1 MQVVLY
7 LASGVQSASDYV
19 FFQII
24 YRYLTD
30 RIHDFGLDVM
40 GRTMA
45 FAGGVA
51 LVLMTIWL
59 LLQGYRI
66 ATGQMRGSMTEFVFN
81 ATRAVV
87 IVSTATSMA
96 LFGTSLH
103 TFLTIDLN
111 ELVTYWL
118 TGHSSGAAQLI
129 DQNLAYMQLA
139 ATSIDALQVV
149 DNPALDSAK
158 ARAMLLSGAGIAG
171 PSAAAA
177 AMLLLFHIGMAMFIG
192 FGPLFILALLFE
204 STRSLFQRWLMYGI
218 GTLFSMAALS
228 FVTALAL
235 KVVGAVA
242 ISFWATKI
250 TGGLTGT
257 AMSEGLSN
265 QAVQQGGVGLL
276 MTALIISTPPM
287 AAMFF
292 QGTLGGF
299 MNYSG
304 FSDMARI
311 GPNGQPP
318 GSFRGAGPLPPMP
331 GAPPAGVGRGD
342 DGAAMSSVA
351 NERSGQLERAM
362 ASHATGGQASG
373 HQPGMQWQQDP
384 PPAYNEAMLP
394 KYDPAPTTRDAPP
407 PSYAQAMAA
416 EAGPAREDGSAPPSH
431 AQATGVQTSAPPGVA
446 PLPPSYVEVTSR
458 QGGHSQGAAGQ
469 TVAPAT
475 PVPPPPSASVAA
487 STRPRSSPGPGMA
500 APPNEPQQ

>member
-1 MQVVLY
+1 MQVVPY
-7 LASGVQSASDYV
+7 VASGLQSASDYI

-81 ATRAVV
+81 ATRAVI

-96 LFGTSLH
+96 LFGTPLH

-149 DNPALDSAK
+149 DNAGLDAAK
-158 ARAMLLSGAGIAG
+158 SRAMLLSGAGIAG

-192 FGPLFILALLFE
+192 FGPLFILSLLFE

-242 ISFWATKI
+242 MSFWATKI
-250 TGGLTGT
+250 TGGLTGS

-276 MTALIISTPPM
+276 MTALILSTPPM

-304 FSDMARI
+304 FSESARI
-311 GPNGQPP
+311 GPSGQPP
-318 GSFRGAGPLPPMP
+318 GSLMGARHLPQMP
-331 GAPPAGVGRGD
+331 GAQSAAAGAG
-342 DGAAMSSVA
+342 GAAMGGVG

-362 ASHATGGQASG
+362 ASQSSGTHSDGQRAVAHG
-373 HQPGMQWQQDP
+373 QRDLP
-384 PPAYNEAMLP
+384 PSYSEAMLP
-394 KYDPAPTTRDAPP
+394 KYAPKPTLPDLPPTYAQAIAARHGKAASVVEPP
-407 PSYAQAMAA
+407 PSYAAA
-416 EAGPAREDGSAPPSH
+416 IGAAASRVQGPAGHFTAPGQSPSH
-431 AQATGVQTSAPPGVA
+431 GS
-446 PLPPSYVEVTSR
+446 
-458 QGGHSQGAAGQ
+458 
-469 TVAPAT
+469 VAPAA
-475 PVPPPPSASVAA
+475 PSSAPAPLAPAA
-487 STRPRSSPGPGMA
+487 NRK
-500 APPNEPQQ
+500 PQV

>member
-1 MQVVLY
+1 MQVVPY
-7 LASGVQSASDYV
+7 VASGLQSASDYI

-81 ATRAVV
+81 ATRAVI

-96 LFGTSLH
+96 LFGTPLH

-149 DNPALDSAK
+149 DNAGLDAAK
-158 ARAMLLSGAGIAG
+158 SRAMLLSGAGIAG

-192 FGPLFILALLFE
+192 FGPLFILSLLFE

-250 TGGLTGT
+250 TGGLTGS

-276 MTALIISTPPM
+276 MTALILSTPPM

-304 FSDMARI
+304 FSESARI
-311 GPNGQPP
+311 GPSGQPP
-318 GSFRGAGPLPPMP
+318 GSLMGARHLPQMP
-331 GAPPAGVGRGD
+331 GAQSAAAGAGAGGAVMGGVG
-342 DGAAMSSVA
+342 

-362 ASHATGGQASG
+362 ASQSSGTHSDGQRAVAHG
-373 HQPGMQWQQDP
+373 QRDQPPSYSD
-384 PPAYNEAMLP
+384 AMLP
-394 KYDPAPTTRDAPP
+394 KYAPKPPLPDLPPTYAQSIAARHGKAASVVEPP
-407 PSYAQAMAA
+407 PSYAAA
-416 EAGPAREDGSAPPSH
+416 IGAAASRVQGPAGHFTAPGQSPSH
-431 AQATGVQTSAPPGVA
+431 GS
-446 PLPPSYVEVTSR
+446 
-458 QGGHSQGAAGQ
+458 
-469 TVAPAT
+469 VAPAA
-475 PVPPPPSASVAA
+475 PSSAPAPLAPAA
-487 STRPRSSPGPGMA
+487 NRK
-500 APPNEPQQ
+500 PQV

>member
-1 MQVVLY
+1 MQVVPY
-7 LASGVQSASDYV
+7 VASGLQSASDYI

-81 ATRAVV
+81 ATRAVI

-96 LFGTSLH
+96 LFGTPLH

-149 DNPALDSAK
+149 DNAGLDAAK
-158 ARAMLLSGAGIAG
+158 SRAMLLSGAGIAG

-192 FGPLFILALLFE
+192 FGPLFILSLLFE

-250 TGGLTGT
+250 TGGLTGS

-276 MTALIISTPPM
+276 MTALILSTPPM

-304 FSDMARI
+304 FSESARI
-311 GPNGQPP
+311 GPSGQPP
-318 GSFRGAGPLPPMP
+318 GSLMGARHLPQMP
-331 GAPPAGVGRGD
+331 GAQSAAAGAGAGGAVMGGVG
-342 DGAAMSSVA
+342 

-362 ASHATGGQASG
+362 ASQSSGTHSDGQRAVAHG
-373 HQPGMQWQQDP
+373 QRDQPPSYSD
-384 PPAYNEAMLP
+384 AMLP
-394 KYDPAPTTRDAPP
+394 KYAPKPPLPDLPPTYAQAIAARHGKAASVVEPP
-407 PSYAQAMAA
+407 PSYAAA
-416 EAGPAREDGSAPPSH
+416 IGAAASRVQGPAGHFTAPGQSPSH
-431 AQATGVQTSAPPGVA
+431 GS
-446 PLPPSYVEVTSR
+446 
-458 QGGHSQGAAGQ
+458 
-469 TVAPAT
+469 VAPAA
-475 PVPPPPSASVAA
+475 PSSAPAPLAPAA
-487 STRPRSSPGPGMA
+487 NRK
-500 APPNEPQQ
+500 PQV

>member
-1 MQVVLY
+1 MQVVPY
-7 LASGVQSASDYV
+7 VASGLQSASDYI

-81 ATRAVV
+81 ATRAVI

-96 LFGTSLH
+96 LFGTPLH

-149 DNPALDSAK
+149 DNAGLDAAK
-158 ARAMLLSGAGIAG
+158 SRAMLLSGAGIAG

-192 FGPLFILALLFE
+192 FGPLFILSLLFE

-250 TGGLTGT
+250 TGGLTGS

-276 MTALIISTPPM
+276 MTALILSTPPM

-304 FSDMARI
+304 FSESARI
-311 GPNGQPP
+311 GPSGQPP
-318 GSFRGAGPLPPMP
+318 GSLMGARHLPQMP
-331 GAPPAGVGRGD
+331 GAQSAAAGAG
-342 DGAAMSSVA
+342 GAAMGGVG

-362 ASHATGGQASG
+362 ASQSSGTHSDGQRAVAHG
-373 HQPGMQWQQDP
+373 QRDLP
-384 PPAYNEAMLP
+384 PSYSEAMLP
-394 KYDPAPTTRDAPP
+394 KYAPKPTLPDLPPTYAQAIAARHGKAASVVEPP
-407 PSYAQAMAA
+407 PSYAAA
-416 EAGPAREDGSAPPSH
+416 IGAAASRVQGPAGHFSAPGQSPSH
-431 AQATGVQTSAPPGVA
+431 GS
-446 PLPPSYVEVTSR
+446 
-458 QGGHSQGAAGQ
+458 
-469 TVAPAT
+469 VAPAA
-475 PVPPPPSASVAA
+475 PSSAPAPLAPAA
-487 STRPRSSPGPGMA
+487 NRK
-500 APPNEPQQ
+500 PQV

>member
-1 MQVVLY
+1 MQVVPY
-7 LASGVQSASDYV
+7 VASGLQSASDYI

-81 ATRAVV
+81 ATRAVI

-96 LFGTSLH
+96 LFGTPLH

-149 DNPALDSAK
+149 DNAGLDAAK
-158 ARAMLLSGAGIAG
+158 SRAMLLSGAGIAG

-192 FGPLFILALLFE
+192 FGPLFILSLLFE

-250 TGGLTGT
+250 TGGLTGS

-276 MTALIISTPPM
+276 MTALILSTPPM

-304 FSDMARI
+304 FSESARI
-311 GPNGQPP
+311 GPSGQPP
-318 GSFRGAGPLPPMP
+318 GSLMGARHLPQMP
-331 GAPPAGVGRGD
+331 GAQSAAAGAGAGAG
-342 DGAAMSSVA
+342 GAAMGGVG

-362 ASHATGGQASG
+362 AGQSSG
-373 HQPGMQWQQDP
+373 THSDGQRAVAHGQRDQPPSYSD
-384 PPAYNEAMLP
+384 AMLP
-394 KYDPAPTTRDAPP
+394 KYAPKPP
-407 PSYAQAMAA
+407 LPDLPPTYAQAMAA
-416 EAGPAREDGSAPPSH
+416 QHGKAASTMEPPPGPA
-431 AQATGVQTSAPPGVA
+431 VA
-446 PLPPSYVEVTSR
+446 L
-458 QGGHSQGAAGQ
+458 GAAGGRAQ
-469 TVAPAT
+469 DPAGQSAAPAQS
-475 PVPPPPSASVAA
+475 PSHGSIAS
-487 STRPRSSPGPGMA
+487 A
-500 APPNEPQQ
+500 APPAAAPSSAPAPPAPAANRTPQV

>member
-1 MQVVLY
+1 MQVVPY
-7 LASGVQSASDYV
+7 VASGLQSASDYI

-81 ATRAVV
+81 ATRAVI

-96 LFGTSLH
+96 LFGTPLH

-149 DNPALDSAK
+149 DNAGLDAAK
-158 ARAMLLSGAGIAG
+158 SRAMLLSGAGIAG

-192 FGPLFILALLFE
+192 FGPLFILSLLFE

-250 TGGLTGT
+250 TGGLTGS

-276 MTALIISTPPM
+276 MTALILSTPPM

-304 FSDMARI
+304 FSESARI
-311 GPNGQPP
+311 GPSGQPP
-318 GSFRGAGPLPPMP
+318 GSLMGARHLPQMP
-331 GAPPAGVGRGD
+331 GAQSAAAGAGAGAGGAVMGGVG
-342 DGAAMSSVA
+342 

-362 ASHATGGQASG
+362 ASQSSGTHSDGQRAVAHG
-373 HQPGMQWQQDP
+373 QRDQPPSYSD
-384 PPAYNEAMLP
+384 AMLP
-394 KYDPAPTTRDAPP
+394 KYAPKPPLPDLPPTYAQAIAARHGKAASVVEPP
-407 PSYAQAMAA
+407 PSYAAA
-416 EAGPAREDGSAPPSH
+416 IGAAASRVQGPAGHFTAPGQSPSH
-431 AQATGVQTSAPPGVA
+431 GS
-446 PLPPSYVEVTSR
+446 
-458 QGGHSQGAAGQ
+458 
-469 TVAPAT
+469 VAPAA
-475 PVPPPPSASVAA
+475 PSSAPAPLAPAA
-487 STRPRSSPGPGMA
+487 NRK
-500 APPNEPQQ
+500 PQV

>member
-1 MQVVLY
+1 MQVVPY
-7 LASGVQSASDYV
+7 VASGLQSASDYI

-81 ATRAVV
+81 ATRAVI

-96 LFGTSLH
+96 LFGTPLH

-149 DNPALDSAK
+149 DNAGLDAAK
-158 ARAMLLSGAGIAG
+158 SRAMLLSGAGIAG

-192 FGPLFILALLFE
+192 FGPLFILSLLFE

-250 TGGLTGT
+250 TGGLTGS

-276 MTALIISTPPM
+276 MTALILSTPPM

-304 FSDMARI
+304 FSESARI
-311 GPNGQPP
+311 GPSGQPP
-318 GSFRGAGPLPPMP
+318 GSLMGARHLPQMP
-331 GAPPAGVGRGD
+331 GAQSAAAGAGAGAGGAVMGGVG
-342 DGAAMSSVA
+342 

-362 ASHATGGQASG
+362 ASQSSGTHSDGQRAVAHG
-373 HQPGMQWQQDP
+373 QRDLP
-384 PPAYNEAMLP
+384 PSYSEAMLP
-394 KYDPAPTTRDAPP
+394 KYAPKPTLPDLPPTYAQAIAARHGKAASVVEPP
-407 PSYAQAMAA
+407 PSYAAA
-416 EAGPAREDGSAPPSH
+416 IGAAASRVQGPAGHFTAPGQSPSH
-431 AQATGVQTSAPPGVA
+431 GS
-446 PLPPSYVEVTSR
+446 
-458 QGGHSQGAAGQ
+458 
-469 TVAPAT
+469 VAPAA
-475 PVPPPPSASVAA
+475 PSSAPAPLAPAA
-487 STRPRSSPGPGMA
+487 NRK
-500 APPNEPQQ
+500 PQV